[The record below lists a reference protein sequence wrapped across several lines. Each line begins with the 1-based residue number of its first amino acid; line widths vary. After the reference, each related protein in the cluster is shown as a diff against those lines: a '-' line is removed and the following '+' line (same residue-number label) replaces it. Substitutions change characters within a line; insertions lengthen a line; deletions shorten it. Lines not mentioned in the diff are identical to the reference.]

1 MPEATVR
8 EFMHVHKGA
17 VKVEGSAEIRKP
29 VGSMSAF
36 QQSPK
41 GSSTR
46 G

>member
-1 MPEATVR
+1 MPEATVG
-8 EFMHVHKGA
+8 EFMHVYKDA
-17 VKVEGSAEIRKP
+17 VKIEDSAEIRKP

-41 GSSTR
+41 GSGTR